1 MALDMRTIKFRGK
14 CCHSDAWAYGNLV
27 DYGEDECPEI
37 QGFDVFREGRDVW
50 QEMTVERDTIGQFT
64 GLHDKND
71 KEIYEGDIVEVYDFT
86 SVYASKYQGVVKMI
100 HCTWVV
106 EYGWM
111 FGISHPNLY
120 FDDFAERKTE
130 VIGNIYDDEQ
140 LV

>member
-1 MALDMRTIKFRGK
+1 MRTIKFRGK

-37 QGFDVFREGRDVW
+37 QGFDVFGEGRDVW
-50 QEMTVERDTIGQFT
+50 QEIDVERDTVGQFT

-106 EYGWM
+106 EYEGM
-111 FGISHPNLY
+111 FGISHPNLS

>member
-1 MALDMRTIKFRGK
+1 MRTIKFRGK

>member
-1 MALDMRTIKFRGK
+1 MRTIKFRGK

-27 DYGEDECPEI
+27 DYEEEECPEI

-50 QEMTVERDTIGQFT
+50 QEIDVERDTVGQFT
-64 GLHDKND
+64 GLHDKNG
-71 KEIYEGDIVEVYDFT
+71 KGIYEGDIVEVYDFT

-106 EYGWM
+106 EYEWM
-111 FGISHPNLY
+111 FGISHPNLS